1 MQLQSEIIRENSLP
15 KGVTDFLP
23 EQAESIT
30 RIEAMLGNTFE
41 LWGFRKIIPPLLEF
55 EEMLAI
61 GVDESL
67 REKSFRFEDRQ
78 SNRLIAIPPDITP
91 QVARIEAM
99 RMNGYPLPHRLYYNG
114 RVLRHVQSQSGRSRE
129 IFQSGVELI
138 GLDSPE
144 ADAEM
149 IAMSAEVLQKLGFE
163 SFKIDLGQV
172 EFYRGIMSE
181 LPLNQNSVMHIQ
193 EAVGKKDV
201 STVTALL
208 DKLAISDRAKHE
220 ISALP
225 RMFGG
230 IEVLEKA
237 SATVTNDRSRRAL
250 DNLVKVVEILSIQ
263 GIAEQLT
270 IDLGE
275 IRGLSYH
282 SGVTFE
288 GFVPHVG
295 EPVCGGGRYDGLMGR
310 YGKDLP
316 ATGFAFNLL
325 GLLQATE
332 KNGSLQPAERLS
344 FLIFNNKEDRREALQ
359 LASSLRSQGYPV
371 TRDIIRRD
379 LEQSILY
386 AERAAI
392 SHIVVIPAEVT
403 QISKLQI
410 IRVADRATRDI
421 RLQAMLA
428 SLTIER
434 IADIFSN
441 K

>member
-1 MQLQSEIIRENSLP
+1 MQLQGEIFRENSLP

-30 RIEAMLGNTFE
+30 RIEAMLGSTFE
-41 LWGFRKIIPPLLEF
+41 LWGFKKIIPPLLEF

-61 GVDESL
+61 GVDEAL

-149 IAMSAEVLQKLGFE
+149 IAMSAEVLQKLGFD

-181 LPLNQNSVMHIQ
+181 LPLNQSTVLNIQ

-208 DKLAISDRAKHE
+208 EKLAISDRAKNE

-237 SATVTNDRSRRAL
+237 AASVTNDRSRRAL
-250 DNLVKVVEILSIQ
+250 ENLVKVVDILAIH
-263 GIAEQLT
+263 GIAGQLT

-288 GFVPHVG
+288 GFVPQVG

-310 YGKDLP
+310 YGKELP
-316 ATGFAFNLL
+316 ATGFAFNILA
-325 GLLQATE
+325 LLQATE
-332 KNGSLQPAERLS
+332 KNGTLKPAGRLS
-344 FLIFNNKEDRREALQ
+344 FLIFNNRTDRCAALQ
-359 LASSLRSQGYPV
+359 LSSSLRSQGYPV

-379 LEQSILY
+379 LEQSMQY
-386 AERAAI
+386 AERSAI
-392 SHIVVIPAEVT
+392 SHIVVVPAEDG
-403 QISKLQI
+403 QSDRLQI

-421 RLQAMLA
+421 PFPEMIE
-428 SLTIER
+428 SLSAER
-434 IADIFSN
+434 IADIFQ
-441 K
+441 

>member
-1 MQLQSEIIRENSLP
+1 MQQQSDINIENSLP

-23 EQAESIT
+23 EQAECIT
-30 RIEAMLGNTFE
+30 RIEAMLGQTFE

-55 EEMLAI
+55 EDMVAT

-99 RMNGYPLPHRLYYNG
+99 RMSGYPLPHRLYYNG

-149 IAMSAEVLQKLGFE
+149 IAMSAEVLQKLGLN

-181 LPLNQNSVMHIQ
+181 LPLNQSTALQIQ
-193 EAVGKKDV
+193 QAVGKKDV
-201 STVTALL
+201 STVAALL
-208 DKLAISDRAKHE
+208 ENLSISDRAKNE
-220 ISALP
+220 IMALP

-230 IEVLEKA
+230 VEVLAKA
-237 SATVTNDRSRRAL
+237 AANVRNERSLRAL
-250 DNLVKVVEILSIQ
+250 DNLGRVVEILSIH
-263 GIAEQLT
+263 GIADQLT

-282 SGVTFE
+282 SGITFE
-288 GFVPHVG
+288 GFVQQVG

-316 ATGFAFNLL
+316 ATGFAFNIL
-325 GLLQATE
+325 GLLQGME
-332 KNGSLQPAERLS
+332 KSGCTTSEAPLS
-344 FLIFNNKEDRREALQ
+344 FLIFNENVDRRDALQ
-359 LASSLRSQGYPV
+359 LASALRGQGYPV

-379 LEQSILY
+379 LEQSIRY
-386 AERAAI
+386 AERSSI
-392 SHIVVIPAEVT
+392 SFIVVIPAAETRVSN
-403 QISKLQI
+403 INL
-410 IRVADRATRDI
+410 IRVADRATRDVP
-421 RLQAMLA
+421 L
-428 SLTIER
+428 STIMTSGEAGR
-434 IADIFSN
+434 IARNF
-441 K
+441 

>member
-1 MQLQSEIIRENSLP
+1 MHPKDEIARENSLP

-23 EQAESIT
+23 EQAESIV
-30 RIEAMLGNTFE
+30 RIESMLSNTFD

-55 EEMLAI
+55 EDMLAI
-61 GVDESL
+61 GVDEVL

-78 SNRLIAIPPDITP
+78 SHRLIAIPPDITP

-99 RMNGYPLPHRLYYNG
+99 RMSGYPLPHRLYYNG

-129 IFQSGVELI
+129 VFQSGVELI

-149 IAMSAEVLQKLGFE
+149 IAMSAEVMNKLGFAA
-163 SFKIDLGQV
+163 FKIDLGHV

-181 LPLNQNSVMHIQ
+181 LPLNKSTVLQIQ

-208 DKLAISDRAKHE
+208 EGLDISDRSKSE
-220 ISALP
+220 ISVLP

-230 IEVLEKA
+230 IEILEKA
-237 SATVTNDRSRRAL
+237 AATVSNSRSLRAL
-250 DNLVKVVEILSIQ
+250 DNLRKVAEILAIH
-263 GIAEQLT
+263 GISEQLT

-288 GFVPHVG
+288 VFVPQIG

-316 ATGFAFNLL
+316 ATGFAFDIL

-332 KNGSLQPAERLS
+332 RSSTLKPVERLS
-344 FLIFNNKEDRREALQ
+344 FLIFNAREDRIEALQ
-359 LASSLRSQGYPV
+359 LASELRKQGYQV

-379 LEQSILY
+379 LQQSIHY
-386 AERAAI
+386 AERSCI
-392 SHIVVIPAEVT
+392 SHVIVIPANESL
-403 QISKLQI
+403 QDNLQI
-410 IRVADRATRDI
+410 FRVADRETRAMPLSAMMATNV
-421 RLQAMLA
+421 A
-428 SLTIER
+428 ER
-434 IADIFSN
+434 ITDIFSH
-441 K
+441 

>member
-1 MQLQSEIIRENSLP
+1 MQLQGEIFRENSLP

-30 RIEAMLGNTFE
+30 RIETMLGNTFE

-55 EEMLAI
+55 EDMLAI

-149 IAMSAEVLQKLGFE
+149 IAMSAEVLQKLGFD

-181 LPLNQNSVMHIQ
+181 LPLDQSAVLHIQ

-208 DKLAISDRAKHE
+208 EKLAISDRTKNE
-220 ISALP
+220 ICALP

-250 DNLVKVVEILSIQ
+250 DNLGKVVDILAIH
-263 GIAEQLT
+263 GIAAQLT

-275 IRGLSYH
+275 IRGLAYH

-316 ATGFAFNLL
+316 ATGFAFNIL

-332 KNGSLQPAERLS
+332 KNGSLMPAERLS
-344 FLIFNNKEDRREALQ
+344 FLIFNNRSDRREALQ

-379 LEQSILY
+379 LEQSIHY
-386 AERAAI
+386 AERSSI
-392 SHIVVIPAEVT
+392 SHVVVVPGEDAPL
-403 QISKLQI
+403 SKLQI
-410 IRVADRATRDI
+410 IRVADMTTREI
-421 RLQAMLA
+421 PLQALMA
-428 SLTIER
+428 SLSAER
-434 IADIFSN
+434 VADIFS
-441 K
+441 KK